1 LADVSAIVL
10 KEALNSKTGEPVTGP
25 AGSLRTAVPVPGSTA
40 FLGVTSNFRY
50 FPKSAW
56 TIV

>member
-50 FPKSAW
+50 LFS
-56 TIV
+56 